1 MIYGI
6 GLPKTGTTTLKKAL
20 EILGVEAEVGDY
32 VHFLPKWE
40 GKLILTTRENCF
52 KWYHSV
58 RRWDDK
64 NKMGAGIL
72 TQRRIMYGTP
82 YPNKNWVNV
91 YRHHERTCSKLPNC
105 LVVCWENGDG
115 WKELCEFLDV
125 PIPDVPFPHL
135 NKNH

>member
-40 GKLILTTRENCF
+40 GKLILTTREDSWIWF
-52 KWYHSV
+52 ESV
-58 RRWDDK
+58 LGWDHTRM
-64 NKMGAGIL
+64 MGAGIRS
-72 TQRRIMYGTP
+72 QRLKMYGSSEP
-82 YPNKNWVNV
+82 KEYWKDI
-91 YRHHERTCSKLPNC
+91 YRHHINVCSKLPNC

>member
-32 VHFLPKWE
+32 VHFLPKWD
-40 GKLILTTRENCF
+40 GKLILTTRFNTYT
-52 KWYHSV
+52 WINSV
-58 RRWDDK
+58 MGWDRSHEFSE
-64 NKMGAGIL
+64 GII
-72 TQRRIMYGTP
+72 TQRLKMYGSSRP
-82 YPNKNWVNV
+82 EQYWMYIYN
-91 YRHHERTCSKLPNC
+91 HHLRTCSKLPNC

-115 WKELCEFLDV
+115 WKELCEFLNV

>member
-32 VHFLPKWE
+32 VHFLPKWD
-40 GKLILTTRENCF
+40 GKLILTTRKDSLTWLQSVI
-52 KWYHSV
+52 KW
-58 RRWDDK
+58 DK
-64 NKMGAGIL
+64 KHTMGQGIYK
-72 TQRRIMYGTP
+72 QRLDMYGSW
-82 YPNKNWVNV
+82 YPESWWMDIYTHHINV
-91 YRHHERTCSKLPNC
+91 CSKLPNC

-115 WKELCEFLDV
+115 WKELCEFLNV

>member
-20 EILGVEAEVGDY
+20 EILGAEAEVGDY
-32 VHFLPKWE
+32 VHFLPKWD
-40 GKLILTTRENCF
+40 GKLILTTRNSTNT
-52 KWYHSV
+52 WYDSV
-58 RRWDDK
+58 LRWDRK
-64 NKMGAGIL
+64 HKMSTAIL
-72 TQRRIMYGTP
+72 AQRGIMYGSETP
-82 YPNKNWVNV
+82 EGYWKNI
-91 YRHHERTCSKLPNC
+91 YYHHNRVCSKLPNC

-115 WKELCEFLDV
+115 WKELCEFLNV